1 MTLKMPACVPSN
13 FLAAAFAMI
22 WIAVYH
28 AKPLSIRR
36 ARRSH
41 FQRRLHA
48 DSYSQRLMRHGVTHF
63 ADPKTT
69 TETTHEI
76 VAPLAS
82 HQISTVADS
91 ETKSLDSK
99 FVLHVGPP
107 SK

>member
-1 MTLKMPACVPSN
+1 MTSKMPACVRSN
-13 FLAAAFAMI
+13 FLVLAAAL
-22 WIAVYH
+22 AV
-28 AKPLSIRR
+28 LDIDLW
-36 ARRSH
+36 
-41 FQRRLHA
+41 RRLHA
-48 DSYSQRLMRHGVTHF
+48 DSHSQRLMRHGVTRY

-69 TETTHEI
+69 EAKHEI